1 MNANELNATAIRLQ
15 FVADQNGTTSPK
27 TVLSPNGGP
36 SPELL
41 AFCQENN
48 LTLDYAILGEGAV
61 HRKEPQKATL
71 ADAEEDAT
79 FLHGLLQGLEF
90 LVGEAETTSSPASNA
105 AYALASEVIV
115 KCDKLL
121 ANISALAEAERRG
134 VAQ

>member
-27 TVLSPNGGP
+27 TVLSPDGGP

-71 ADAEEDAT
+71 AGAEEE
-79 FLHGLLQGLEF
+79 L

-105 AYALASEVIV
+105 AYALANEVIV

-121 ANISALAEAERRG
+121 ANISALADAERRG